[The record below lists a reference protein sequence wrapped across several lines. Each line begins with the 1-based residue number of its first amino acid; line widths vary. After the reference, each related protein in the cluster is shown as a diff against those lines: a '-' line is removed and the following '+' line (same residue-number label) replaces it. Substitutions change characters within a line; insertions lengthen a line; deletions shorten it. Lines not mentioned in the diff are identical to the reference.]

1 MNIDTSFDDIRP
13 YNDNEIKDVLK
24 RLVEEP
30 GFIKFVH
37 YLNPDCDKN
46 TIKKSFSTINSIK
59 EFQHIL
65 IFSFVKSII
74 AKTTKGL
81 TFSGLEKLS
90 PEKNYL
96 FISNHRDIIL
106 DSSFL
111 NVILYENKFD
121 TTEIAIGDNLLAFNW
136 INDLVR
142 INKSFIVHRNL
153 SPRLTYEYSK
163 HLSEYIR
170 YSLTQKHNSIWLAQ
184 REGRTKNGDDKTQ
197 LSLLK
202 MLNISSDKD
211 IIDSYYD
218 LNIVPLSISYEYDSC
233 DNLKVAEL
241 YARSLNPDFKKNKND
256 DLISMGIGMT
266 TQKGR
271 VNFAIGNPINEN
283 LAALSDIKNK
293 NELLKHIS
301 ILIDKEIYKNYMLY
315 TTNYIAYDIS
325 NNSNKFADR
334 YSINEKNEFNVYVN
348 NSLKKIS
355 GDKAKLKKMFI
366 DIYANPVINKIK
378 NEVL

>member
-1 MNIDTSFDDIRP
+1 
-13 YNDNEIKDVLK
+13 
-24 RLVEEP
+24 
-30 GFIKFVH
+30 
-37 YLNPDCDKN
+37 
-46 TIKKSFSTINSIK
+46 
-59 EFQHIL
+59 
-65 IFSFVKSII
+65 
-74 AKTTKGL
+74 
-81 TFSGLEKLS
+81 
-90 PEKNYL
+90 
-96 FISNHRDIIL
+96 
-106 DSSFL
+106 
-111 NVILYENKFD
+111 
-121 TTEIAIGDNLLAFNW
+121 
-136 INDLVR
+136 
-142 INKSFIVHRNL
+142 
-153 SPRLTYEYSK
+153 
-163 HLSEYIR
+163 
-170 YSLTQKHNSIWLAQ
+170 
-184 REGRTKNGDDKTQ
+184 
-197 LSLLK
+197 